1 MPFICWCYT
10 AFATILV
17 WGSVFGTFGFDDI
30 ENNSFISVTK
40 FGVITHM
47 YQSSHM
53 VRRINT
59 QLSIITWSTVASLHY
74 VSEMQSLKKIGSESC
89 IYGQKGTLIKKIKG
103 QAFLNAISVT
113 CPLTLKDI
121 LIMWT
126 IWYPSDSLS
135 ITDLSCL
142 EFSVCPLSLVSKLKE
157 SNSERNATSD
167 PWS

>member
-113 CPLTLKDI
+113 CPLTLKRYINYADDMI
-121 LIMWT
+121 PFWQSFNHRSFLFRIF
-126 IWYPSDSLS
+126 SLS
-135 ITDLSCL
+135 
-142 EFSVCPLSLVSKLKE
+142 FFLSLQIKRKQ
-157 SNSERNATSD
+157 
-167 PWS
+167 